1 MCHLLLGMDSITITV
16 NIVRV
21 SAVPGA
27 EVVEMLTLPGV

>member
-1 MCHLLLGMDSITITV
+1 MSHLLLGRDSINIRV

-27 EVVEMLTLPGV
+27 EMVEMLTLPGV